1 MQSLSGQRGSSAAGL
16 ALNNEQS
23 TTSERAEMRADL
35 KGLDT
40 AALMAN
46 VMNDMYPDEH
56 GRFGP
61 FGGRYVPETLVPA
74 LDRLEAGVKR
84 YLRDPDFLKE
94 FHVELSS
101 WVGRPTALTHAR
113 ELSRRW
119 GADIWLK
126 REDLAHTGAH
136 KINNSIGQ
144 VLLAK
149 RLGAKRVIAET
160 GAGQHGVASAAAC
173 ARVGL
178 PCVVYM
184 GAVDMERQAPN
195 VGRMKLLGATVMP
208 VTSGDKTLR
217 AAVDEALRDW
227 VSDPNGTYYCLGS
240 AIGPHPYPYIVRE
253 LQSVIGREAREQML
267 KATGVLPDIAIAC
280 VGGGSNAI
288 GLFHP
293 FVKDRSV
300 QLLGLEAGGLGTGL
314 GQNAASLAYGK
325 PGVLQGCYSLLL
337 QDDDGQIQETHSV
350 SAGLDYPGVGPEHA
364 LLQTIGRVRYEA
376 ATDAEAL
383 DALAEVCAAEGIL
396 PAIESSH
403 AFAGAKRW
411 AKQNPGKRVLIG
423 LSGRGDKDM
432 PTLQRTLLKGVL

>member
-1 MQSLSGQRGSSAAGL
+1 M
-16 ALNNEQS
+16 
-23 TTSERAEMRADL
+23 RAEAVDIQTMLA
-35 KGLDT
+35 G
-40 AALMAN
+40 
-46 VMNDMYPDEH
+46 VMSDAYPDER
-56 GRFGP
+56 GRYGP

-74 LDRLEAGVKR
+74 LNRLQVGVDR
-84 YLRDPDFLKE
+84 YLRDADFLAE
-94 FHVELSS
+94 FHAELTS

-113 ELSRRW
+113 GLSRLW
-119 GADIWLK
+119 GAEVWLK

-136 KINNSIGQ
+136 KINNSVGQ

-149 RLGAKRVIAET
+149 KLGAKRIVAET

-173 ARVGL
+173 ARLGM
-178 PCVVYM
+178 PCTVYM
-184 GAVDMERQAPN
+184 GSIDMERQAPN
-195 VGRMKLLGATVMP
+195 VGRMKLLGATVTP

-267 KATGVLPDIAIAC
+267 SATGKLPDIAIAC

-293 FVKDRSV
+293 FVKDHDV
-300 QLLGLEAGGLGTGL
+300 QLLGLEAGGSGTGL
-314 GQNAASLAYGK
+314 GQNAASLAYGT
-325 PGVLQGCYSLLL
+325 PGVLHGTYSLLL
-337 QDDDGQIQETHSV
+337 QDENGQVQETQSV

-364 LLQTIGRVRYEA
+364 LLMSIGRVKYEA
-376 ATDAEAL
+376 VNDD
-383 DALAEVCAAEGIL
+383 DALAALAECCAAEGIL
-396 PAIESSH
+396 PAIESAH
-403 AFAGAKRW
+403 ALAGAKRY
-411 AKQNPGKRVLIG
+411 AQANPGKRILIG

-432 PTLQRTLLKGVL
+432 PTLQKTLLKGII

>member
-1 MQSLSGQRGSSAAGL
+1 MRVDVSAP
-16 ALNNEQS
+16 
-23 TTSERAEMRADL
+23 DL
-35 KGLDT
+35 
-40 AALMAN
+40 AALTAN
-46 VMNDMYPDEH
+46 VMQDAYPDAH

-74 LDRLEAGVKR
+74 LERLQVGVDR
-84 YLRDPDFLKE
+84 YLHDPDFLRE
-94 FHVELSS
+94 FHAELQS
-101 WVGRPTALTHAR
+101 WVGRPTPLTHAR
-113 ELSRRW
+113 GLSSRW
-119 GADIWLK
+119 GAQVWLK

-149 RLGAKRVIAET
+149 KLGAKRVIAET

-173 ARVGL
+173 ARLGM
-178 PCVVYM
+178 PCTVYM
-184 GAVDMERQAPN
+184 GSVDMERQAPN

-208 VTSGDKTLR
+208 VTSGDRTLR

-227 VSDPNGTYYCLGS
+227 VSDPDGTYYCLGS

-267 KATGVLPDIAIAC
+267 AVTGKLPDIAIAC

-293 FVKDRSV
+293 FVKDRAV
-300 QLLGLEAGGLGTGL
+300 QMLGLEAGGIGSGL
-314 GQNAASLAYGK
+314 GQNAASLAFGT
-325 PGVLQGCYSLLL
+325 PGVLQGTYSLLL
-337 QDDDGQIQETHSV
+337 QDENGQIQETHSV

-364 LLQTIGRVRYEA
+364 LLQMIGRVQYEA
-376 ATDAEAL
+376 VSDQDAL
-383 DALAEVCAAEGIL
+383 DALAECCAAEGIL
-396 PAIESSH
+396 AAIETAH
-403 AFAGAKRW
+403 ALAGAKRY
-411 AKQNPGKRVLIG
+411 AQRNPGKRILIG

-432 PTLQRTLLKGVL
+432 PTLQRTLLKDLI